1 VPFCW
6 IAWGGKM
13 NSQWWEVQILGTL
26 GLEEVLFEALLDCG
40 CQGTVSQLQGDQ
52 MQVRSYFPQLTGESV
67 PKETIAQHLQTAAEV
82 AELTI
87 QSISWSAIAE
97 EDWAN
102 SWKDYWHPTEI
113 GERLLIYPAWLDL
126 PQPSPA
132 GQPERILLR
141 LDPGVAFGT
150 GTHASTQ
157 LCLLLLEEHFSQST
171 SEEILA
177 DIGCGSGILAIAALK
192 LGAQQVYAVD
202 TDPLAISSTAEA
214 RDLNNLTAEQL
225 PVLQDSID
233 AVLPHLKRPV
243 DGFCCNIL
251 APVIISLIPQMQQLT
266 KSGGWGIL
274 SGILQ
279 TQAEQVS
286 EAFTA
291 QGWTL
296 KQTRQQGDWAALEV
310 IKP

>member
-1 VPFCW
+1 
-6 IAWGGKM
+6 M
-13 NSQWWEVQILGTL
+13 NSQWWEVQILGTP

-40 CQGTVSQLQGDQ
+40 CQGAVSQLQGDQ
-52 MQVRSYFPQLTGESV
+52 MQVRSYVPQLTGASV
-67 PKETIAQHLQTAAEV
+67 PKETIAQHLQMAAATADLA
-82 AELTI
+82 I
-87 QSISWSAIAE
+87 QSITWCAIAE

-132 GQPERILLR
+132 GQPDRILLR

-157 LCLLLLEEHFSQST
+157 LCLLLLEEHFSQGHAG
-171 SEEILA
+171 EILA

-202 TDPLAISSTAEA
+202 TDPLAIPSTAAA
-214 RDLNNLTAEQL
+214 RDLNHLPAEQL
-225 PVLQDSID
+225 PVLQGSID
-233 AVLPHLKRPV
+233 AVLPQLNRPV

-251 APVIISLIPQMQQLT
+251 APVIVSLIPQMQQLT

-286 EAFTA
+286 EAFTTR
-291 QGWTL
+291 GWTL
-296 KQTRQQGDWAALEV
+296 KQTRQQGDWAALKV
-310 IKP
+310 IRP

>member
-1 VPFCW
+1 
-6 IAWGGKM
+6 M
-13 NSQWWEVQILGTL
+13 NSQWWEVQILGEP
-26 GLEEVLFEALLDCG
+26 GLEEVLFDALMDCG
-40 CQGTVSQLQGDQ
+40 CQGTISQLQGDQ
-52 MQVRSYFPQLTGESV
+52 MLVRSYFPQLQGETV
-67 PKETIAQHLQTAAEV
+67 PQETIAAQLRSAGETAA
-82 AELTI
+82 LSI
-87 QSISWSAIAE
+87 QAITWCVLAE

-126 PQPSPA
+126 PQPSDA
-132 GQPERILLR
+132 ATEPERLLLR
-141 LDPGVAFGT
+141 LDPGIAFGT

-157 LCLLLLEEHFSQST
+157 LCLLLLEEHFSQGNT
-171 SEEILA
+171 GEIMA

-192 LGAQQVYAVD
+192 LGAQKVYAVD
-202 TDPLAISSTAEA
+202 TDPLAIQSTAEA
-214 RDLNNLTAEQL
+214 RALNHLAAEQL
-225 PVLQDSID
+225 PIAQGSID
-233 AVLPHLKRPV
+233 AVLSQLKSPV

-251 APVIISLIPQMQQLT
+251 APIIISLIPQMYQLT

-279 TQAEQVS
+279 TQAEEVIA
-286 EAFTA
+286 AFTA

-296 KQTRQQGDWAALEV
+296 QQTRQQGDWAALQV